1 MASPFF
7 LVGSG
12 RCGATWLWSIIREHP
27 RIAMSN
33 EARVL
38 DVLYFCNELVNV
50 PSDKSATCVPMD
62 GVALQGIVRE
72 ECMPVLSPI
81 FLAHCK
87 EICEEFYRE
96 RFREKAF
103 DWWGDKLPDP
113 RVALGARYLWPD
125 VRYVLLVRDPRDVL
139 CSWRQW
145 ARRPDV
151 RALHP
156 ELDMEAP
163 VLARSWKSIYGG
175 FPNEVESLFVL
186 RYEDAIAR
194 PLESVRAL
202 LAHLELDVTSE
213 IEAAI
218 AANDSFGIHGT
229 SPTLES
235 TIERWRSELPAA
247 DAALIA
253 EVCGDTMRGYGYV
266 V

>member
-1 MASPFF
+1 
-7 LVGSG
+7 
-12 RCGATWLWSIIREHP
+12 
-27 RIAMSN
+27 
-33 EARVL
+33 
-38 DVLYFCNELVNV
+38 
-50 PSDKSATCVPMD
+50 
-62 GVALQGIVRE
+62 
-72 ECMPVLSPI
+72 
-81 FLAHCK
+81 
-87 EICEEFYRE
+87 
-96 RFREKAF
+96 
-103 DWWGDKLPDP
+103 
-113 RVALGARYLWPD
+113 
-125 VRYVLLVRDPRDVL
+125 
-139 CSWRQW
+139 
-145 ARRPDV
+145 
-151 RALHP
+151 
-156 ELDMEAP
+156 MEAP